1 MKILTKV
8 ICLVMSLPFNRDKI
22 TSDESGMVLKM
33 ELALIL
39 VRIGSKGVNIKHESK
54 TIVL

>member
-8 ICLVMSLPFNRDKI
+8 ICLVMSLLFNRDKI
-22 TSDESGMVLKM
+22 TSDESGMVLEM

-39 VRIGSKGVNIKHESK
+39 VRIGK
-54 TIVL
+54 